1 MRHCVLG
8 YLQILITLEC
18 IKELEKMHL
27 CEIFGFC
34 DPKIIA
40 YLSLLSWPA
49 FPLAGIEQESEP
61 EPLKTQGSLKCLT

>member
-1 MRHCVLG
+1 
-8 YLQILITLEC
+8 
-18 IKELEKMHL
+18 MHL

-40 YLSLLSWPA
+40 YLFLLRWPA

>member
-1 MRHCVLG
+1 MDPVPWAGTVPSAIAGTAGCSR
-8 YLQILITLEC
+8 I
-18 IKELEKMHL
+18 
-27 CEIFGFC
+27 

-40 YLSLLSWPA
+40 YLFLLRWPA